1 MKNRVKA
8 ARKDKGITQEDL
20 AGLLGVSRQSIIS
33 IESSRY
39 IPSTILS
46 LKLAKFLNKKVEELF
61 ELERSDF

>member
-39 IPSTILS
+39 IPSTIIS